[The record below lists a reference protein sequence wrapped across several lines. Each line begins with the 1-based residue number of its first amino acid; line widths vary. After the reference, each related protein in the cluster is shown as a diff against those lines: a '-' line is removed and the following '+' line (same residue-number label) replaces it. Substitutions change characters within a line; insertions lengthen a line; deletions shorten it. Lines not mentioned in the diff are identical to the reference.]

1 VTAGSLLV
9 DVDCRHP
16 PTSLA
21 GPAVNGVRFDPLRPA
36 ELGPR
41 VASFLHCGRSHI
53 VHFFAAHPTVLAR
66 QDAEY
71 RSLLNR
77 GDLNL
82 PDGRPVVWALRLLG
96 RRTEQITGT
105 DGFQLLCD
113 WGRAHGIRHFFYGGT
128 PQVLLQLQ
136 QHLEQR
142 YPGIEIAGTI
152 SPPFRALSDQELRE
166 DAARIRASR
175 ADLVWVGLG
184 APKQDVVGERLRE
197 LECAPVLLCV
207 GAAFDFLA
215 GVKKRAPRPL
225 RRLGLE
231 WLYRLAIEP
240 RRLWRRYLLGN
251 PQFMVGVARDYLAS
265 RAGP

>member
-1 VTAGSLLV
+1 MIAGSVLEN
-9 DVDCRHP
+9 VDCRHP
-16 PTSLA
+16 PPSLA
-21 GPAVNGVRFDPLRPA
+21 APSVNGVRFDPLRPV

-41 VASFLHCGRSHI
+41 IGSFLNCGRSHV

-66 QDAEY
+66 RDAKY

-113 WGRAHGIRHFFYGGT
+113 WGRGYGVRHFLYGGT

-136 QHLEQR
+136 QHLEQL

-152 SPPFRALSDQELRE
+152 SPPFRALSDEEFRE
-166 DAARIRASR
+166 HATRIRASR

-215 GVKKRAPRPL
+215 GMKKRAPRPL
-225 RRLGLE
+225 QRLGLE

-251 PQFMVGVARDYLAS
+251 PQFIVGVARDYLAS
-265 RAGP
+265 RAAP